1 MQQQHTLFDSR
12 TGSFLITLLISGN
25 RLERVFLHQVDI
37 SDGIIYLVKIFSI
50 LLRRRHTTQF
60 GDHLLAI
67 ATGHHLCHRDTGIKL
82 QFIRRVH
89 ADHLSERLIGFFLLT
104 YGSLQLSH
112 QEPLSCFLFAAH
124 LMTDDLPQIRYRF
137 LILTQMDIIIGIGII
152 PLLHGSP
159 VHGVT
164 LHLGNHILSIVEP
177 VLFDI
182 ALGQPCPRLTVDGRL
197 GGIEPAH
204 IGKGGGSILE
214 GALMKL

>member
-1 MQQQHTLFDSR
+1 
-12 TGSFLITLLISGN
+12 
-25 RLERVFLHQVDI
+25 
-37 SDGIIYLVKIFSI
+37 
-50 LLRRRHTTQF
+50 
-60 GDHLLAI
+60 
-67 ATGHHLCHRDTGIKL
+67 
-82 QFIRRVH
+82 
-89 ADHLSERLIGFFLLT
+89 
-104 YGSLQLSH
+104 
-112 QEPLSCFLFAAH
+112 
-124 LMTDDLPQIRYRF
+124 MTDDLPQIGYR
-137 LILTQMDIIIGIGII
+137 LLVLTQMDIVIGIGII
-152 PLLHGSP
+152 PLLYGSP